1 MNFYKFFFIILLLN
15 FSHTYAQEMYA
26 ISDTS
31 FLHYLQD
38 SLPNCLRNDSIIVD
52 SAHISTRSIYI
63 YGPTSGAAVYYDV
76 HNVDG
81 IQFFTSTP
89 HIEIAYNNLTDLPH
103 LNSDSLTYLSI
114 AFTKIK
120 HMSLLDSLPNL
131 ATLYFSNDSLT
142 SLPDLSRLK
151 SLFDLEIEDELI
163 SDIPSLDSLS
173 DLGILSLF
181 FYTGGWYDSSR
192 TPLSSLPTLSNN
204 KNLRELYCFDCGLDS
219 LPNLDSCKLLT
230 QLLVEGNNLTSL
242 PSLNNQTNLR
252 GLWCDY
258 NRLSNLPAL
267 SQCTGLYWLYAN
279 NNLLDT
285 LPDLGLNPKVNI
297 LYLDS
302 NRLTAMPDLSNLNY
316 LEQLS
321 ASANK
326 LTQLPL
332 FQTNKVV
339 YLNLSH
345 NQIVEFPIPY
355 FVSSYSWLLNDNLI
369 NSLPDYYVNDSFDII
384 DISQNKLDFS
394 SAYPMKI
401 IDQLVKY
408 DVDANIQAGCC
419 EYYLTADYDYSN
431 QKPFG
436 NSDTISTDTYA
447 DTIFTIASQQY
458 ADSYQW
464 YHADTAIPGAVDT
477 MLHIY
482 CATQADA
489 GTYTCHSLGQYFN
502 THDFRFNYGLTEFI
516 SEPHTLIVSPTIVNP
531 NLAMIYPTVSSGTVT
546 LKYSLPE
553 AQSMSLRIY
562 DMKGSV
568 AYEYTTGIQPH
579 SEYLQLLN
587 LSGLASGTYTARV
600 EYSLGYSRILR
611 LTILH

>member
-1 MNFYKFFFIILLLN
+1 
-15 FSHTYAQEMYA
+15 
-26 ISDTS
+26 
-31 FLHYLQD
+31 
-38 SLPNCLRNDSIIVD
+38 
-52 SAHISTRSIYI
+52 
-63 YGPTSGAAVYYDV
+63 
-76 HNVDG
+76 
-81 IQFFTSTP
+81 
-89 HIEIAYNNLTDLPH
+89 
-103 LNSDSLTYLSI
+103 
-114 AFTKIK
+114 
-120 HMSLLDSLPNL
+120 
-131 ATLYFSNDSLT
+131 
-142 SLPDLSRLK
+142 
-151 SLFDLEIEDELI
+151 
-163 SDIPSLDSLS
+163 
-173 DLGILSLF
+173 
-181 FYTGGWYDSSR
+181 
-192 TPLSSLPTLSNN
+192 
-204 KNLRELYCFDCGLDS
+204 
-219 LPNLDSCKLLT
+219 
-230 QLLVEGNNLTSL
+230 
-242 PSLNNQTNLR
+242 
-252 GLWCDY
+252 
-258 NRLSNLPAL
+258 
-267 SQCTGLYWLYAN
+267 
-279 NNLLDT
+279 
-285 LPDLGLNPKVNI
+285 
-297 LYLDS
+297 
-302 NRLTAMPDLSNLNY
+302 
-316 LEQLS
+316 
-321 ASANK
+321 
-326 LTQLPL
+326 
-332 FQTNKVV
+332 
-339 YLNLSH
+339 
-345 NQIVEFPIPY
+345 
-355 FVSSYSWLLNDNLI
+355 
-369 NSLPDYYVNDSFDII
+369 
-384 DISQNKLDFS
+384 
-394 SAYPMKI
+394 MKI